1 MTGRLKKILIA
12 ATTALACLSLAA
24 CGSKKNSSS
33 SGDNGKVTIRFSWW
47 GNDDRH
53 KDTLKAIKAFEK
65 KYPNIKVKAEYSG
78 WDGFDQKMATQIS
91 GGTEADL
98 MQINYDWYL
107 NFSPDGNG
115 FANLNKYKK
124 IIDLSGYSKDTLKA
138 GEIKGKLNG
147 IPHGENTRVVA
158 VNKTILDK
166 YGITNYPTT
175 WDGWEAVAKKLPSG
189 YYPVTFS
196 TFLDIICYITQ
207 KTGKSFLDENGKI
220 NYTQAQLKD
229 GFDWYKQ
236 MVDSGVTPS
245 RKWVMDTVGNST
257 IPATKEFL
265 NGKIT
270 GFFDWTAVLNSFATN
285 LNQTGMKL
293 TIPSFPVAN
302 NAKSD
307 GAIKKPTMLFSISKH
322 SQHPKEAAKLL
333 NFILNDKEGVKAMG
347 TSRGM
352 PVNTKAQKIL
362 EDNHQVDDITTQAIK
377 YSEATKGVT
386 ESRYMELSQV
396 ATAYND
402 ITDSF
407 GVGKISSNEAAKQ
420 IITKVNAAVKQF
432 KSKAN

>member
-24 CGSKKNSSS
+24 CGSKKNSSD
-33 SGDNGKVTIRFSWW
+33 DNGKVTIRFSWW

-78 WDGFDQKMATQIS
+78 WDGFDQKMATQVS

-98 MQINYDWYL
+98 MQVNYDWYL
-107 NFSPDGNG
+107 NFSPDGKG
-115 FANLNKYKK
+115 FADLNKYKD
-124 IIDLSGYSKDTLKA
+124 IIDLSGYSKDVLKA
-138 GEIKGKLNG
+138 GTVKGKLNG

-158 VNKTILDK
+158 VNKDIMNK
-166 YGITNYPTT
+166 YGIKNYPTT
-175 WDGWEAVAKKLPSG
+175 WSGWEKVAKTLPDG
-189 YYPVTFS
+189 YYPVEFS

-207 KTGKSFLDENGKI
+207 KTGKSFLDEEGNI
-220 NYTQAQLKD
+220 NYTQSELKD
-229 GFDWYKQ
+229 GFDWYQQ

-245 RKWVMDTVGNST
+245 RKWVMDTVGHDT
-257 IPATKEFL
+257 IPTTKEFL

-270 GFFDWTAVLNSFATN
+270 GFFDWTAVLPSFATN
-285 LNQTGMKL
+285 LKQTGMSL
-293 TIPSFPVAN
+293 DIPSFPVAE

-322 SQHPKEAAKLL
+322 SQHPKETAKLL
-333 NFILNDKEGVKAMG
+333 NFILNDPAGVKAMG

-362 EDNHQVDDITTQAIK
+362 EKSNQIDAITKQSIA
-377 YSEATKGVT
+377 YSNKTKGVT

-402 ITDSF
+402 ITDNF
-407 GVGKISSNEAAKQ
+407 GVGKISSKQAAKQ

-432 KSKAN
+432 KSKTN